1 MTIRPRTPTDVP
13 GLVEVMG
20 SQQAA
25 TRYPVRWPP
34 PFPPEDFIVRSG
46 EIGAWVAQVD
56 GRLAGHISARRVPVI
71 PEDTSAG
78 DEAGIWTAGTGLP
91 VDRLGSIS
99 ALFLATWAT
108 GLGLGGALH
117 DVAVAALRAAGL
129 TPVLDVT
136 QNNAPALAL
145 YRSRGWQ
152 EVGSGRP
159 HWLPADWDDVLYF
172 VLPPPVD
179 APVG

>member
-1 MTIRPRTPTDVP
+1 MTIRPRTPADVP

-46 EIGAWVAQVD
+46 EIGAWVAEVD
-56 GRLAGHISARRVPVI
+56 GRLAGHISARRVPVSH
-71 PEDTSAG
+71 EHTSAG

-136 QNNAPALAL
+136 QNNAAALAL
-145 YRSRGWQ
+145 YRSRGWR
-152 EVGSGRP
+152 EIGSGRP
-159 HWLPADWDDVLYF
+159 SWLPADWEDVLYLT
-172 VLPPPVD
+172 LPDP
-179 APVG
+179 A